1 MLLEAERSRRRG
13 RCREVDMSG
22 DEGSFL
28 TTILG
33 AAAAAA
39 AAGGPRD
46 LVADL
51 RLEEGPSRE
60 VGGDMG
66 VVVGLIE
73 EEGCLMEERDDEDF

>member
-1 MLLEAERSRRRG
+1 M
-13 RCREVDMSG
+13 VMVSG

-33 AAAAAA
+33 ALVW
-39 AAGGPRD
+39 GPRD
-46 LVADL
+46 LEADL
-51 RLEEGPSRE
+51 RLEVGPSRE

-73 EEGCLMEERDDEDF
+73 EEGCLKELEREDF